1 MQKVFL
7 AYACLLYTS
16 HDSVGHFQYVINI
29 VHSFLILDLGDN
41 LNVAAVCIQYL
52 ADIQHILLITN
63 KRMCYE
69 KMCIRDS
76 RIPAHVAIIM
86 DGNGRWAK
94 QRGQARSFGHQ
105 AGAETV
111 HIIAE
116 EAARLGVKYL
126 TLYTFSTENWNRP
139 VDEVAALMSLLMDS
153 IEEETFMKNNISFR
167 IIGDTAKLPVEVLE
181 RLNQCIEH
189 TSINTGMCLTLAL
202 SYSSK
207 WEITEAVRQIT
218 IKIQNNKLAI
228 DDIDDN
234 LISAHLSTNYM
245 PDPDLLI
252 RTGGEIRL
260 SNYLLWQCAYSDLYF
275 CETFW
280 QDCR

>member
-1 MQKVFL
+1 MPYREQIDK
-7 AYACLLYTS
+7 
-16 HDSVGHFQYVINI
+16 
-29 VHSFLILDLGDN
+29 
-41 LNVAAVCIQYL
+41 
-52 ADIQHILLITN
+52 
-63 KRMCYE
+63 
-69 KMCIRDS
+69 S

-94 QRGQARSFGHQ
+94 QRRQARSFGHQ

-153 IEEETFMKNNISFR
+153 SEEETFMKNNISFR

-207 WEITEAVRQIT
+207 WEITEAVRQIAA
-218 IKIQNNKLAI
+218 KIQNDKLAI
-228 DDIDDN
+228 EDIDDN

-260 SNYLLWQCAYSDLYF
+260 SNYLLWQCAYSELYF

-280 QDCR
+280 PDFREEEFCKAIYDYQKRERRFGKTSEQI